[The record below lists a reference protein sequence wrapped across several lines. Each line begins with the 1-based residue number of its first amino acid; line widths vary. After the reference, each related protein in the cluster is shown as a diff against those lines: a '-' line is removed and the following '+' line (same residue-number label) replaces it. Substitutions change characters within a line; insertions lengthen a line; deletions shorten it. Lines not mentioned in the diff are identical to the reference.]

1 MVQYFRKGREVI
13 EGMQMMVDNGNI
25 YDSMLID
32 KNEYYDLG
40 SYRITKIFQFI
51 WSLYTQYNIITIFNN
66 HYDFYTSSGFMIEW

>member
-51 WSLYTQYNIITIFNN
+51 
-66 HYDFYTSSGFMIEW
+66 